1 MNAEQFQLLLQD
13 LAKVAGLADP
23 DLLVDQCRVRVGGMT
38 VVLEHSP
45 DENPDVLYVR
55 AHLGR
60 FEEEH
65 RAVITTALL
74 ETNFINGWGGM
85 RVFSLVPQT
94 DQVVLTVSTPLLA
107 ATTAHD
113 LWQVLSDVASQ
124 GGTMWS
130 QITAAADTAQEMSFA
145 SAA

>member
-107 ATTAHD
+107 ATTAHA
-113 LWQVLSDVASQ
+113 L
-124 GGTMWS
+124 
-130 QITAAADTAQEMSFA
+130 
-145 SAA
+145 

>member
-1 MNAEQFQLLLQD
+1 MNAEQFHLILKD

-23 DLLVDQCRVRVGGMT
+23 ALLVDQCRVRVGGMN

-45 DENPDVLYVR
+45 DENPDVLFVR

-60 FEEEH
+60 LEEKH
-65 RAVITTALL
+65 RALITTVLL
-74 ETNFINGWGGM
+74 ETNFVNGWGGI

-107 ATTAHD
+107 ATTPHD

-124 GGTMWS
+124 GGTMWR
-130 QITAAADTAQEMSFA
+130 QITAAADTAKEALFS